1 MDPNYG
7 YVQSAPQ
14 NSGFKFSRKTLL
26 IAGGL
31 IIAIIIGIVLLS
43 GSQKGI
49 SVQAQHLVA
58 RYSNLQAMLSDKTTT
73 RNLKNQDLSNI
84 VTSSNLSVTTDIQDL
99 NTALA
104 GHIPAKLDSSIAAA
118 EVDTTTAKTVE
129 EAYLE
134 NKLDAVYADI
144 LIKKIKSIRAL
155 IAETYGLSKD
165 QELKATLQNLD
176 DHLRKTKQQLE
187 ELKL

>member
-7 YVQSAPQ
+7 YVQSEPQ
-14 NSGFKFSRKTLL
+14 NSGFRFSRKTLF

-31 IIAIIIGIVLLS
+31 ILATIIGIVLLS
-43 GSQKGI
+43 DSQKGI

-58 RYSNLQAMLSDKTTT
+58 RYGGLQALLSDKKTT
-73 RNLKNQDLSNI
+73 RNLKNQDLNNI
-84 VTSSNLSVTTDIQDL
+84 VTSLNLSVTTDIQDL
-99 NTALA
+99 NASLA
-104 GHIPAKLDSSIAAA
+104 GQVPAKLDSSIAAA
-118 EVDTTTAKTVE
+118 ELDTSTAKTIE

-134 NKLDAVYADI
+134 NKLDAVYADV

-165 QELKATLQNLD
+165 QKLKATLQELD
-176 DHLRKTKQQLE
+176 DHLRKAKQQLE